1 MFGQHANLTVK
12 DFNIMATIFLAS
24 GPQVI
29 TDYDA
34 SALQAIAAGQLEP
47 LTANAQT
54 WLGPGEWSEM
64 FVNST
69 DQEYRAWKQ
78 MMACFVLLANDI
90 EIEV

>member
-1 MFGQHANLTVK
+1 
-12 DFNIMATIFLAS
+12 MATTRLAS

-34 SALQAIAAGQLEP
+34 SALQAIAAGQSEP
-47 LTANAQT
+47 FTADAQT
-54 WLGPGEWSEM
+54 WLEPGEWSEL

-78 MMACFVLLANDI
+78 MMACFVLLANDL